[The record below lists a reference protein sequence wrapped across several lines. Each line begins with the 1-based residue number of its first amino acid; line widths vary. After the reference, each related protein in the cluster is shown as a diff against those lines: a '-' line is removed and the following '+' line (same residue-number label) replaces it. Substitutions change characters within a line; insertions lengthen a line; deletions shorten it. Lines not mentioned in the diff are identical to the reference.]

1 MSSSERRLGL
11 GPMVAF
17 GVGQAAE
24 GIKNAAFNTF
34 VLFFY
39 QQVIGVPGTLTGLAL
54 GIALCFDAVTDPLAG
69 ALSDKTRTR
78 WGRRHPFL
86 LAAALPLA
94 IAFYLL
100 FNPPAG
106 LSQFGYFVWLT
117 VFAILV
123 RGALTFYNVPHLA
136 LGAEMAR
143 DYAQRSTLFA
153 FSQFFGSFGG
163 ALAGFVA
170 YRYFFPTTPE
180 FNPGLLNPDGYVSF
194 GVTFGVVMTLAIL
207 ACFIGTF
214 REIPHLRQ
222 PLEVKRFQFFG
233 LFVELRDV
241 FRNPS
246 FRALFFGMLFS
257 TLVLSIEGVF
267 SPYMGVH
274 FWGFTTEK
282 LAFVP
287 LVAMLGLLC
296 SVAVMPVVTRLF
308 DKKGTVINLA
318 IVVIINTNVLIVLRL
333 LDVPWFPGNE
343 SPWILPLVLLTTFI
357 TTMLA
362 PVVFASINSMFADI
376 ADEHEVETGERR
388 EGVIYAARSLV
399 IKITGALGVFIG
411 GMVLDFIA
419 FPRGA
424 AAGTVPADTVW
435 SLGFIQGPATS
446 VFTMLGL
453 LLYLGYKLDRR
464 RHAEIM
470 VELDRRRADAAQRE
484 AS

>member
-1 MSSSERRLGL
+1 
-11 GPMVAF
+11 
-17 GVGQAAE
+17 
-24 GIKNAAFNTF
+24 
-34 VLFFY
+34 
-39 QQVIGVPGTLTGLAL
+39 
-54 GIALCFDAVTDPLAG
+54 
-69 ALSDKTRTR
+69 
-78 WGRRHPFL
+78 
-86 LAAALPLA
+86 
-94 IAFYLL
+94 
-100 FNPPAG
+100 
-106 LSQFGYFVWLT
+106 
-117 VFAILV
+117 
-123 RGALTFYNVPHLA
+123 
-136 LGAEMAR
+136 
-143 DYAQRSTLFA
+143 
-153 FSQFFGSFGG
+153 
-163 ALAGFVA
+163 
-170 YRYFFPTTPE
+170 
-180 FNPGLLNPDGYVSF
+180 
-194 GVTFGVVMTLAIL
+194 
-207 ACFIGTF
+207 
-214 REIPHLRQ
+214 
-222 PLEVKRFQFFG
+222 
-233 LFVELRDV
+233 
-241 FRNPS
+241 
-246 FRALFFGMLFS
+246 
-257 TLVLSIEGVF
+257 
-267 SPYMGVH
+267 
-274 FWGFTTEK
+274 
-282 LAFVP
+282 
-287 LVAMLGLLC
+287 
-296 SVAVMPVVTRLF
+296 
-308 DKKGTVINLA
+308 VINLA